1 MSRYNFP
8 PRHNPH
14 SSRYEKK
21 PKKSFREGKKQQE
34 ENLLTLREGEEG
46 GAAEGFFYEKVIKIS
61 KGLLM
66 RLLINQQFTHLV
78 HSCRQILNH

>member
-46 GAAEGFFYEKVIKIS
+46 GAAEGFF
-61 KGLLM
+61 
-66 RLLINQQFTHLV
+66 
-78 HSCRQILNH
+78 